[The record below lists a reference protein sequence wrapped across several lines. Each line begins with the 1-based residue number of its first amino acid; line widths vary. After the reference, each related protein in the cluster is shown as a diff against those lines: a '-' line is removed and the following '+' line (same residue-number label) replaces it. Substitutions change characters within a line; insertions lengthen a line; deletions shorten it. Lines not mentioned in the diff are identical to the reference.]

1 MNQLKMWKFDMS
13 DIPKA
18 NIPPKYELRVIRPD
32 EKEKWEELCLAA
44 FKEKNSFHDRIECA
58 KGYVE
63 DGVFVISHGDKV
75 IATGTALCGS
85 EFASEGACV
94 HMIAADAGYSGQK
107 LGYEI
112 TAATLRRIREAGFGK
127 AFLTTDDF
135 RLPAIK
141 TYRSLGFVPD
151 LSVDETMSER
161 WEKIYKIFG
170 WELLENNKKRLT
182 L

>member
-13 DIPKA
+13 DIPEA
-18 NIPPKYELRVIRPD
+18 NVPPEYELRVLRPD

-44 FKEKNSFHDRIECA
+44 FKEQNSFHDRIECA

-63 DGVFVISHGDKV
+63 DGVFVILHKKKV
-75 IATGTALCGS
+75 IATGTALCGDEIS
-85 EFASEGACV
+85 GGYACV
-94 HMIAADAGYSGQK
+94 HMIAADAAYSGRK

-112 TAATLRRIREAGFGK
+112 TAATLRRIREAGFDK

-141 TYRSLGFVPD
+141 TYRSLGFAPD
-151 LSVDETMSER
+151 LSVDETMPGR
-161 WEKIYKIFG
+161 WEKIYEIFG
-170 WELLENNKKRLT
+170 WER
-182 L
+182 